1 MAKRISPRLY
11 IPLDARFFDDDKI
24 LKAGERAAWLF
35 LAILTTI
42 KLDNSD
48 GVISHRKIVR
58 LGIQGYPQR
67 LQKLQTVGLIME
79 MESDE
84 LDEITYLVP
93 SWSRWNLLS
102 YEVEAR
108 REMGREYARKRWN
121 KRESGMGNP
130 MGDPIG
136 TPMQREG
143 KINKEKGEAVTTIGS
158 LVENFME
165 STSKESFREENFR

>member
-1 MAKRISPRLY
+1 MTKRKSPRLY

-42 KLDNSD
+42 KLDNAD
-48 GVISHRKIVR
+48 GMISHRKIAR

-67 LQKLQTVGLIME
+67 LQKLQTIGLILE

-84 LDEITYLVP
+84 LDEIMYLVP

-108 REMGREYARKRWN
+108 REMGREYAQKRWS
-121 KRESGMGNP
+121 KRETGMGNP
-130 MGDPIG
+130 MGDPMG

-143 KINKEKGEAVTTIGS
+143 KINKEKGDDLTTIGS
-158 LVENFME
+158 LVENFVGNAAR
-165 STSKESFREENFR
+165 ESFRDENFR

>member
-1 MAKRISPRLY
+1 MTKRKSPRLY

-24 LKAGERAAWLF
+24 LKAGERAAYLF

-42 KLDNSD
+42 KLDQSD
-48 GVISHRKIVR
+48 GMISHRKIAR

-67 LQKLQTVGLIME
+67 LQKLQTVGLILE
-79 MESDE
+79 LDSDE
-84 LDEITYLVP
+84 LDEITYLIP

-102 YEVEAR
+102 HEVEAR
-108 REMGREYARKRWN
+108 REIGREYAQKRWG

-130 MGDPIG
+130 MGNPMG

-143 KINKEKGEAVTTIGS
+143 KINKEKGEGITSMSS
-158 LVENFME
+158 LVDNFME
-165 STSKESFREENFR
+165 SAALNAFRDEKF